1 MSRNICITSIEG
13 QTGFLIAELLL
24 TDEEFKKKVDRV
36 TGLAFDPNH
45 AKAKELTGLGAVI
58 VPHKPGREREV
69 VETLKKTGCDTVCLV
84 PPARA
89 DKFDIA
95 AELSSAAKKAG
106 VNNVLLISAAG
117 CDYAERDKQPRLR
130 EFIDLE
136 TLVLSSKGEADTPLG
151 NSPCVIRWV
160 VSDRWDM
167 QARDLMGRKGWLLC
181 RESTALL
188 TTGPKRGLTSFANW
202 RKP

>member
-1 MSRNICITSIEG
+1 MSRNICITSVEG

-24 TDEEFKKKVDRV
+24 TDEEFKKKVDSV

-45 AKAKELTGLGAVI
+45 AKAKELAGLGAVI

-69 VETLKKTGCDTVCLV
+69 VETLKKTGCDTICLV

-106 VNNVLLISAAG
+106 VNNMLLISAAG

-151 NSPCVIRWV
+151 NSPCVIR
-160 VSDRWDM
+160 
-167 QARDLMGRKGWLLC
+167 
-181 RESTALL
+181 
-188 TTGPKRGLTSFANW
+188 
-202 RKP
+202 